1 MLAKSL
7 ADFQKQKV
15 EKATQ
20 RSTVV
25 KMLTDI
31 GQDLV
36 VDEHRCNYYRAN
48 KAYSSRSHFLSV
60 SKPQ

>member
-36 VDEHRCNYYRAN
+36 VDEHRCYYYRAN
-48 KAYSSRSHFLSV
+48 KAYSSRSHFL
-60 SKPQ
+60 